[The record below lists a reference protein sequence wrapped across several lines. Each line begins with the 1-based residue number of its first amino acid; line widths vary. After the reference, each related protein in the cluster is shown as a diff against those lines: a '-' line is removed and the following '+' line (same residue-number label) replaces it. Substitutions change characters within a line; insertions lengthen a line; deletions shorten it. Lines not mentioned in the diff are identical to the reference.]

1 MVNLL
6 YAAMVLFVATY
17 KKQTDIK
24 KEEWSRPLEVIDSSK
39 VLMEEGDILVR
50 SGNDLISM
58 TLARF
63 NTIDKTYSH
72 CGILLK
78 DSIGNWV
85 VVHSIGGEDN
95 PDQKLK
101 KEDLDSWLAPEHIEG
116 FGVVR
121 YDLSGEQ
128 LSQLK
133 KQIGLQYRLPVRFDM
148 DFDLSTDERLYC
160 SEFIYK
166 TLMKVIQEPSLFQVD
181 TVYDRSIIGID
192 RLFLNSK
199 ARFICKVRF

>member
-1 MVNLL
+1 
-6 YAAMVLFVATY
+6 MVLFVAIY
-17 KKQTDIK
+17 KKQANVK
-24 KEEWSRPLEVIDSSK
+24 NEVWSRQLELIDSSK
-39 VLMEEGDILVR
+39 ALMEEGDILVR

-72 CGILLK
+72 CGILIK

-85 VVHSIGGEDN
+85 VIHSIGGEDN

-101 KEDLDSWLAPEHIEG
+101 KEDLGSWLAPEHVDG

-121 YDLSGEQ
+121 YDLSSEQ

-133 KQIGLQYRLPVRFDM
+133 KQVQLQYRLPVRFDM
-148 DFDLSTDERLYC
+148 DFDLSTDDRLYC

-166 TLMKVIQEPSLFQVD
+166 TLTKVVQDASLFQVD
-181 TVYDRSIIGID
+181 TLYDRPIIGID

-199 ARFICKVRF
+199 ARFICKVKF